1 MKKILLII
9 LDGLGDRPS
18 PELGNRTPLQ
28 AANKKNINA
37 LAYRGMVG
45 LFEPISPGIRPGSDT
60 AHLSILGYDPYK
72 VYTGRGPFEALGL
85 GMDLKPGDIA
95 FRGNFA
101 TVDKSLRVID
111 RRAGRIDTGTD
122 KLASSLNIEI
132 DGINIMVKEGVEH
145 RAGVV
150 FRGDGLSPNVS
161 DVDPHQENV
170 FVHESRPLDNGAEK
184 TADVLNKFTRKSY
197 EILDQHPVNVERKK
211 QGKNPANILLTRGA
225 GIVPELD
232 NFNEKYRLKSACV
245 VGVPL
250 ISGICKLA
258 GITPIK
264 VPGATGT
271 TNTNMQNKVKYA
283 IDAFK
288 TYDFLLMN
296 IKATD
301 VAGHDGNA
309 VLKKEMIEKA
319 DIALEPV
326 LDLLDEI
333 TVMITG
339 DHSTPCTV
347 KDHTGD
353 PLPVLIST
361 NGIRS
366 DGIEEWNEIS
376 ASRGSLRITG
386 RDVINVLLNYSD
398 RAEKF
403 GA

>member
-18 PELGNRTPLQ
+18 PDLGDKTPLQ

-37 LAYRGMVG
+37 LASKGMVG

-72 VYTGRGPFEALGL
+72 TYTGRGPFEAMGL

-101 TVDKSLRVID
+101 TVDSNFKVID
-111 RRAGRIDTGTD
+111 RRAGRIDKGTEV
-122 KLASSLNIEI
+122 LAKSLNIKIDDTEI
-132 DGINIMVKEGVEH
+132 FVKEGVEH

-150 FRGDGLSPNVS
+150 FRGKDLSPDVT
-161 DVDPHQENV
+161 DVDPHQENST
-170 FVHESRPLDNGAEK
+170 VHESKPLTDKAKK
-184 TADVLNKFTRKSY
+184 TAELINKFTRKSY
-197 EILDQHPVNVERKK
+197 EILDQHKINMERKM
-211 QGKNPANILLTRGA
+211 QGKFPANVLLVRGA
-225 GIVPELD
+225 GIVPDLE
-232 NFNEKYRLKSACV
+232 NFGKKYNLKSACI

-250 ISGICKLA
+250 ISGICRLA

-271 TNTNMQNKVKYA
+271 VNTNMDNKINYA
-283 IDAFK
+283 IENLK
-288 TYDFLLMN
+288 TYDFILMN

-301 VAGHDGNA
+301 IAGHDGNA
-309 VLKKEMIEKA
+309 KLKKEMIEKA
-319 DIALEPV
+319 DRAFQPL
-326 LDLLDEI
+326 LSHLDEYTI
-333 TVMITG
+333 MITG

-361 NGIRS
+361 SGIRS
-366 DGIEEWNEIS
+366 DGIDEWNEVS
-376 ASRGSLRITG
+376 VSKGSLRITG
-386 RDVINVLLNYSD
+386 MDVMNVLLNYSD

>member
-271 TNTNMQNKVKYA
+271 TNTNMQKKVKYA

>member
-37 LAYRGMVG
+37 LASRGMVG

-101 TVDKSLRVID
+101 TVDKNLKVID

-170 FVHESRPLDNGAEK
+170 FIQASKPLDNGAKK
-184 TADVLNKFTRKSY
+184 TAEVLNKFTKKSY
-197 EILDQHPVNVERKK
+197 EILDQHPVNIERKK

-225 GIVPELD
+225 GIVPKLD
-232 NFNEKYRLKSACV
+232 NFNEKYGLKSACV

-258 GITPIK
+258 GIIPIM

-309 VLKKEMIEKA
+309 MLKKQMIEKA
-319 DIALEPV
+319 DIALEPI

-361 NGIRS
+361 KGIRS